1 MNAHSANE
9 PKTVRQ
15 KVWARAFLTA
25 LRRLPPHRAEQEANE
40 AVRIYTSYMFGRT
53 RLTEELV
60 ADYL

>member
-1 MNAHSANE
+1 MNVHVANE
-9 PKTVRQ
+9 PKTMRE

-25 LRRLPPHRAEQEANE
+25 LRRLPPHRAEQQANE
-40 AVRIYTSYMFGRT
+40 AVRIYTSALFGRA